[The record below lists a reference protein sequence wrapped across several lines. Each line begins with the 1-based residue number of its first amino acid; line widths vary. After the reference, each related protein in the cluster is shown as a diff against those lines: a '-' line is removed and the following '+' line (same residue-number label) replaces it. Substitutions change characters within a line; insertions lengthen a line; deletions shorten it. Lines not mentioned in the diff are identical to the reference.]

1 MTVTAPLPLIN
12 HNPLPE
18 AVEGHQAFLLV
29 SSCLSPLKLWS
40 SMEQA
45 WPEVLQQGVQW
56 LWSAP
61 LYGRHGAGLYV
72 TAISREEIEAAAEG
86 LQALL
91 PSSQVEIR
99 LCKNDG
105 HRHPMI
111 DVSTN
116 HPVQGLVAISLLPE
130 AQTRESEVVGTLQT
144 LTGVQQVRACYGET
158 DIWMLLAASDLDAFR
173 EVLVHKIRGTDGVA
187 TTGTRLVYA
196 SHCG

>member
-1 MTVTAPLPLIN
+1 MILPTPLPLIN
-12 HNPLPE
+12 HNSLSE
-18 AVEGHQAFLLV
+18 AVEAHQAFLLV
-29 SSCLSPLKLWS
+29 SSGLSPLKLWS
-40 SMEQA
+40 SIEQA

-86 LQALL
+86 LQSLL
-91 PSSQVEIR
+91 PSSEFEIR

-130 AQTRESEVVGTLQT
+130 AQTRESEVVGALQT

-158 DIWMLLAASDLDAFR
+158 DILMLLAASDLDAFR

>member
-1 MTVTAPLPLIN
+1 MTVPAPLALIN
-12 HNPLPE
+12 HDSLPE
-18 AVEGHQAFLLV
+18 AVEAHQAFLLV
-29 SSCLSPLKLWS
+29 SSYLSPLKLWAGIQ
-40 SMEQA
+40 QA
-45 WPEVLQQGVQW
+45 WPEVHQQGIQR

-72 TAISREEIEAAAEG
+72 TASSREEIEAAAEG

-91 PSSQVEIR
+91 PASQIEIR

-111 DVSTN
+111 DVSTS

-130 AQTRESEVVGTLQT
+130 AQTRESEVVGALQT

-173 EVLVHKIRGTDGVA
+173 EVLVHQIRGNDGVA